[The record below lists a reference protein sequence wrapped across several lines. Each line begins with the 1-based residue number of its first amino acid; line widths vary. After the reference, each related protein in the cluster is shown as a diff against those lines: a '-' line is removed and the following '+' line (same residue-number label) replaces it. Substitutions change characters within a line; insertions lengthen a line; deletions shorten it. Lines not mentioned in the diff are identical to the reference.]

1 MRPKSQ
7 DHKRIIMEQA
17 NESKKFS
24 RGLLTKRP
32 FYRVCPDVPSRFDA
46 PLLDLGDKYVIRDN
60 LVYMEVTQADF
71 RRELDPASHA
81 INDRNVYINYRYDK
95 DSDLCYEE
103 DFPRYAFAYQQE
115 ILDDRLARLTG
126 NDIQFDLAEA
136 KFSEEAQMV
145 YDSFKA
151 GWADKRME
159 NAWHFAAKSSCAT
172 GDTAFVGYM
181 LHGKFEWKVLSYL
194 NGDTLYPHYDRRTGK
209 PNLLARTYTDYDEE
223 NNTRNYVDVWDEKNY
238 YRLIDVTTSDNENE
252 EEYDSVL
259 KTTAGDFDID
269 GYHVEYSRPHGM
281 EGCPFAYHRRED
293 GPVWSPSQETI
304 EHREAA
310 FSRLAQSNHDFG
322 LPILGLYGEGKKI
335 KEIATSDMSYA
346 SKIYIIPSDGKAEFL
361 NRQDASNAYKT
372 ELDMLEEKIYSQS
385 MVIKAPELKSGDT
398 PAAAI
403 KLLYSD
409 AYNKAMLEAQE
420 YDAFVRQMIEI
431 FKWGYGM
438 ETGNQLKFK
447 NTRIAYYIVPF
458 LPVNDQ
464 EVTTNLSVAVQNG
477 FCSKQTA
484 SEKFY
489 FSTPNEWDR
498 IQREKHEDD
507 MHTLLLEE
515 QRLEMQNEQN
525 LEFQEELSDVQTEDQ
540 IEVINAQQ
548 QATEQNSDN
557 EESKAKKART
567 RKGSLNTGRR
577 SGRPRTVG
585 TDKWGNRENENNWE
599 KWNTQH

>member
-1 MRPKSQ
+1 
-7 DHKRIIMEQA
+7 MEQA
-17 NESKKFS
+17 IQNKKFS

-32 FYRVCPDVPSRFDA
+32 FYRVCPDIPNESNRA
-46 PLLDLGDKYVIRDN
+46 GKPLRDLGEKYVVKDD

-71 RRELDPASHA
+71 RRELDPSSHA
-81 INDRNVYINYRYDK
+81 INDRTVYINYRYDK
-95 DSDLCYEE
+95 DTDLYYEE

-136 KFSEEAQMV
+136 VYTEKAQKA
-145 YDSFKA
+145 YDAFKA

-159 NAWHFAAKSSCAT
+159 NAWHFAAKSSCAS

-181 LHGKFEWKVLSYL
+181 DNGSFEWKVFSYL

-209 PNLLARTYTDYDEE
+209 PNLLARTYVDYDNE
-223 NNTRNYVDVWDEKNY
+223 NNTRNYIDVWDKTFY
-238 YRLIDVTTSDNENE
+238 YRLVDVTTSDVEDDNTDKEN
-252 EEYDSVL
+252 VL
-259 KTTAGDFDID
+259 TTTAGDFDID
-269 GYHVEYSRPHGM
+269 GYHLEYKNPHGFK
-281 EGCPFAYHRRED
+281 EEPFAYHRRDD
-293 GPVWSPSQETI
+293 GPVWTPSQETI

-346 SKIYIIPSDGKAEFL
+346 SKIFIIPTDGKAEFL

-372 ELDMLEEKIYSQS
+372 ELDMLEDKIYSQS
-385 MVIKAPELKSGDT
+385 MVIKAPELISGDT

-420 YDAFVRQMIEI
+420 YDAFIRKMIDI
-431 FKWGYGM
+431 FKWGYGI
-438 ETGNQLKFK
+438 ECQHRLDFI

-458 LPVNDQ
+458 LPVNDA

-489 FSTPNEWDR
+489 FSTPNEWER
-498 IQREKHEDD
+498 IQNEKHEDD

-515 QRLEMQNEQN
+515 QRLEMQNDEN
-525 LEFQEELSDVQTEDQ
+525 LDFQEQLSDIQTEDQ
-540 IEVINAQQ
+540 IEVINAQN
-548 QATEQNSDN
+548 QATEQNDDD
-557 EESKAKKART
+557 KAKKAKA
-567 RKGSLNTGRR
+567 RKGSVNTGRGR
-577 SGRPRTVG
+577 GRPRTVG
-585 TDKWGNRENENNWE
+585 TDQWGNRLEGENNWE
-599 KWNTQH
+599 KWNITH

>member
-1 MRPKSQ
+1 
-7 DHKRIIMEQA
+7 MEQA

-32 FYRVCPDVPSRFDA
+32 FYRVCPDVPSEHNRADV
-46 PLLDLGDKYVIRDN
+46 PLRDLGEKYVVKDD

-81 INDRNVYINYRYDK
+81 INDRNVYINYRYSEK
-95 DSDLCYEE
+95 DELFYEE

-126 NDIQFDLAEA
+126 NDIHFDLAEA
-136 KFSEEAQMV
+136 KFSEEAQQA
-145 YDSFKA
+145 YDKFKA

-181 LHGKFEWKVLSYL
+181 LNGKFEWKVLSYL

-209 PNLLARTYTDYDEE
+209 PNLLARTYVDYDEE
-223 NNTRNYVDVWDEKNY
+223 NNTRNYIDVWDKKFY
-238 YRLIDVTTSDNENE
+238 YRLVDVTTDDKEENKS
-252 EEYDSVL
+252 EYDTIL
-259 KTTAGDFDID
+259 TTTAGDFDID
-269 GYHVEYSRPHGM
+269 GYHLEYKTPHGFNF
-281 EGCPFAYHRRED
+281 EPFSYHRRDE
-293 GPVWSPSQETI
+293 GPVWTPSQETI

-322 LPILGLYGEGKKI
+322 LPILGLYGQGKNI

-346 SKIYIIPSDGKAEFL
+346 SKIFIIPSDGKAEFL

-372 ELDMLEEKIYSQS
+372 ELDMLEDKIYSQS

-420 YDAFVRQMIEI
+420 YDEFVRKMIEI
-431 FKWGYGM
+431 FKWGYGIECESRIAFM
-438 ETGNQLKFK
+438 

-484 SEKFY
+484 AENFY
-489 FSTPNEWDR
+489 FSTPNEWER
-498 IQREKHEDD
+498 IQREKHDDD
-507 MHTLLLEE
+507 MHNLLLEE
-515 QRLEMQNEQN
+515 HRLDMQQENTVETQEQ
-525 LEFQEELSDVQTEDQ
+525 LSDIQTEQQ
-540 IEVINAQQ
+540 IEVIEAQ
-548 QATEQNSDN
+548 ADANKDENDDDKS
-557 EESKAKKART
+557 AKKTRA
-567 RKGSLNTGRR
+567 RKGSVATGRGA
-577 SGRPRTVG
+577 GRPRTVN
-585 TDKWGNRENENNWE
+585 TDKWGNRAGENNWGN
-599 KWNTQH
+599 WNKQH

>member
-1 MRPKSQ
+1 
-7 DHKRIIMEQA
+7 MEQGI
-17 NESKKFS
+17 ESKKFS

-32 FYRVCPDVPSRFDA
+32 FYRVCPDVPSENSRIDA
-46 PLLDLGDKYVIRDN
+46 PLHDLGEKFVVRDN

-71 RRELDPASHA
+71 RRELDPSSHA
-81 INDRNVYINYRYDK
+81 INDRTVYINYRYNKED
-95 DSDLCYEE
+95 DLYYEE

-126 NDIQFDLAEA
+126 NDIQFDLAEP
-136 KFSEEAQMV
+136 KWSEEAQEA
-145 YDSFKA
+145 YDAFKA

-159 NAWHFAAKSSCAT
+159 NAWHFSAKSSCAT

-181 LHGKFEWKVLSYL
+181 DKGEFKWKVLSYL
-194 NGDTLYPHYDRRTGK
+194 NGDTLYPHYDRRTGE
-209 PNLLARTYTDYDEE
+209 PNLLARTYVDYDDE
-223 NNTRNYVDVWDEKNY
+223 NNTRNYIDVWDEKDY
-238 YRLIDVTTSDNENE
+238 YRLVDVTTDENGE
-252 EEYDSVL
+252 KEEYDSVL
-259 KTTAGDFDID
+259 HSTAGDFDID
-269 GYHVEYSRPHGM
+269 GYHVEYSGAHGFK
-281 EGCPFAYHRRED
+281 GCPFAYHRRDD

-346 SKIYIIPSDGKAEFL
+346 SKIFIIPSDGKAEFL

-372 ELDMLEEKIYSQS
+372 ELDMLEDKIYSQS

-420 YDAFVRQMIEI
+420 YDAFVRKMIEI

-438 ETGNQLKFK
+438 ESKNRLAFL

-489 FSTPNEWDR
+489 FSTPNEWER
-498 IQREKHEDD
+498 IQKEKHEDD
-507 MHTLLLEE
+507 MHTLLVEE

-548 QATEQNSDN
+548 QATESEDG
-557 EESKAKKART
+557 EKKTPKARA
-567 RKGSLNTGRR
+567 RKGSVATGRGR
-577 SGRPRTVG
+577 GRPRTVG
-585 TDKWGNRENENNWE
+585 TDKWGNRENENNWQT
-599 KWNTQH
+599 WNTQH

>member
-1 MRPKSQ
+1 
-7 DHKRIIMEQA
+7 MEQA

-32 FYRVCPDVPSRFDA
+32 FYRVCPDIPSEQNRAEVPLR
-46 PLLDLGDKYVIRDN
+46 DLGEKYVVKNDLI
-60 LVYMEVTQADF
+60 YMEVTQADF
-71 RRELDPASHA
+71 RRELDPSSHA
-81 INDRNVYINYRYDK
+81 INDRTVYINYRYSEK
-95 DSDLCYEE
+95 DGLYYEE

-126 NDIQFDLAEA
+126 NDIHFDLAEP
-136 KFSEEAQMV
+136 KFSKESQEV
-145 YDSFKA
+145 YDQFKA

-181 LHGKFEWKVLSYL
+181 LNGKFEWKVLSFL

-209 PNLLARTYTDYDEE
+209 PNLLARTYVDYDDE
-223 NNTRNYVDVWDEKNY
+223 NNTRNYVDVWDAKFY
-238 YRLIDVTTSDNENE
+238 YRLVDVTAEDKKENE
-252 EEYDSVL
+252 SEYDTTL
-259 KTTAGDFDID
+259 TTTAGVFDID
-269 GYHVEYSRPHGM
+269 GYRIESRTAHGFKS
-281 EGCPFAYHRRED
+281 EPFAYHRRDD

-304 EHREAA
+304 EHKEAA

-322 LPILGLYGEGKKI
+322 LPILGLYGQGKNI

-346 SKIYIIPSDGKAEFL
+346 SKIFIIPADGKAEFL

-372 ELDMLEEKIYSQS
+372 ELDMLEDKIYSQS

-420 YDAFVRQMIEI
+420 YDEFIRKMIDI
-431 FKWGYGM
+431 FKWGYGIENESRLNFM
-438 ETGNQLKFK
+438 
-447 NTRIAYYIVPF
+447 NTRISYYIVPF
-458 LPVNDQ
+458 LPVNDA

-484 SEKFY
+484 SENFY
-489 FSTPNEWDR
+489 FSTPNEWER
-498 IQREKHEDD
+498 IQMEKHEDE
-507 MHTLLLEE
+507 MHQLLLEE
-515 QRLEMQNEQN
+515 QRIEMQNEEN
-525 LEFQEELSDVQTEDQ
+525 IDYQEDLADIQTEQQ
-540 IEVINAQQ
+540 INVINAQQ
-548 QATEQNSDN
+548 EATEQENDEDKDN
-557 EESKAKKART
+557 KTKKTRT
-567 RKGSLNTGRR
+567 RKGSINTGRGV
-577 SGRPRTVG
+577 GRPRTVN
-585 TDKWGNRENENNWE
+585 TDRWGNRQNENNWQR
-599 KWNTQH
+599 WNDTH

>member
-1 MRPKSQ
+1 
-7 DHKRIIMEQA
+7 MEK
-17 NESKKFS
+17 EVMKKKFS

-32 FYRVCPDVPSRFDA
+32 FYRICPDVPSEQTRIDV
-46 PLLDLGDKYVIRDN
+46 PLRDLGDKYVVRDN

-81 INDRNVYINYRYDK
+81 INDRNVYINYRYNKEDE
-95 DSDLCYEE
+95 LYYEE

-126 NDIQFDLAEA
+126 NDIQFDLAVA
-136 KFSEEAQMV
+136 KYTQEAQEA
-145 YDSFKA
+145 YDVFKA

-181 LHGKFEWKVLSYL
+181 LKGKFEWKVLSFL
-194 NGDTLYPHYDRRTGK
+194 MGDTLYPHYDRRTGK
-209 PNLLARTYTDYDEE
+209 PNILARTYTDFDDE
-223 NNTRNYVDVWDEKNY
+223 NNTRNYIDVWDEKNY
-238 YRLIDVTTSDNENE
+238 YRLVDVNSSDNGE
-252 EEYDSVL
+252 EGEYESVL
-259 KTTAGDFDID
+259 HTTAGDFDID
-269 GYHVEYSRPHGM
+269 GYTVEYYAPHGM
-281 EGCPFAYHRRED
+281 DGTPFAYHRRED

-346 SKIYIIPSDGKAEFL
+346 SKIFIIPSDGKAEFL

-372 ELDMLEEKIYSQS
+372 ELDMLEDKIYSQS

-420 YDAFVRQMIEI
+420 YDEFVRKMIEI
-431 FKWGYGM
+431 FKWGFGI
-438 ETGNQLKFK
+438 ESEHQLAFK
-447 NTRIAYYIVPF
+447 NTRISYYIVPF

-464 EVTTNLSVAVQNG
+464 EVTTNLSIAVQNG

-489 FSTPNEWDR
+489 FSTPNEWER
-498 IQREKHEDD
+498 IQNEKHEDD

-515 QRLEMQNEQN
+515 QRLEMQNEEN
-525 LEFQEELSDVQTEDQ
+525 LDFQEDLQQIQTESQ
-540 IEVINAQQ
+540 IEVINAQNQ
-548 QATEQNSDN
+548 VSAEENEQDN
-557 EESKAKKART
+557 KDKAKKARA
-567 RKGSLNTGRR
+567 RKGSVATGRGR
-577 SGRPRTVG
+577 GRPRTVN
-585 TDKWGNRENENNWE
+585 TDKWGNRQDGSEQNWDE
-599 KWNTQH
+599 WNLTH